1 MSQQDPMLASV
12 MASAKERDAL
22 IASNTKDNTSAN
34 IGALIQGGVNLPVSY
49 THLTLPTILR
59 V

>member
-12 MASAKERDAL
+12 MASAKKRDAL

-34 IGALIQGGVNLPVSY
+34 IGALIQGGVKAY
-49 THLTLPTILR
+49 
-59 V
+59 

>member
-22 IASNTKDNTSAN
+22 IASNTKITL
-34 IGALIQGGVNLPVSY
+34 ALI
-49 THLTLPTILR
+49 
-59 V
+59 